1 MRDWIDI
8 INDKIQDAELPLPDN
23 DWEWFE
29 AKFRQRRRIK
39 IMMWSAISSV
49 AAILIFLML
58 SHTDNKVNNV
68 VSPRLVSYSADT
80 VDTRVLVEPVI
91 SAPIK
96 RKEGNTSSDNV
107 QETPNTQEVVAV
119 STGDPEDTVATEVIK
134 PIIESRNAASYLFET
149 QDNKNNRKHIAIVTG
164 VTGLFGASFHNT
176 YSVSSVG
183 HSPAFGGSPFYLSG
197 EAQFKSNH
205 SLPVSYG
212 VNLSIPLNDRFSL
225 TTGMAL
231 SKYKSLFTLDES
243 LFQGQTFVQKAY
255 YLGIPFRLDMTL
267 WERNRF
273 SVWAGAGGEIDRLLY
288 GIIGDNKLN
297 DNTFHLS
304 AIANL
309 GMNYEL
315 FDNVCLYF
323 APQMSLYFRPE
334 NPKIITYR
342 TESPLYVSLNLGI
355 TINL

>member
-29 AKFRQRRRIK
+29 TKFRQRSRIK
-39 IMMWSAISSV
+39 IMMWTAISSV
-49 AAILIFLML
+49 ATILVFLML
-58 SHTDNKVNNV
+58 SHPDNKVNNV
-68 VSPRLVSYSADT
+68 VTPRLVSYSADT

-134 PIIESRNAASYLFET
+134 PIIESRNATSHLFET

-164 VTGLFGASFHNT
+164 VTGLFGASFHNA

-183 HSPAFGGSPFYLSG
+183 PSNSYGGDLFYADRASI
-197 EAQFKSNH
+197 KSNH

-212 VNLSIPLNDRFSL
+212 INLNIPLNDRFSL
-225 TTGMAL
+225 TTGMTL
-231 SKYKSLFTLDES
+231 SKYKSLFTIDES
-243 LFQGQTFVQKAY
+243 IFQGQTFVQKAY
-255 YLGIPFRLDMTL
+255 YLGIPLRLDMTL

-273 SVWAGAGGEIDRLLY
+273 SVWVGAGGEIDRLLY

-309 GMNYEL
+309 GIRYML
-315 FDNVCLYF
+315 FDNASLYF
-323 APQMSLYFRPE
+323 APQMSFYFRPE
-334 NPKIITYR
+334 NPGIITYR
-342 TESPLYVSLNLGI
+342 TETPLYVSLNVGVTFDL
-355 TINL
+355 